1 MTKTITVFMAID
13 EEDKESP
20 GYLGKDCCGD
30 TSYTSEIEGANLY
43 GSEKS
48 ANEAL
53 RLFSLNDDYD
63 EYEWDWHVRKVE
75 ITYNII
81 E

>member
-13 EEDKESP
+13 EEEENP
-20 GYLGKDCCGD
+20 GYLGKDCCGGLA
-30 TSYTSEIEGANLY
+30 YTSEIECANLY
-43 GSEKS
+43 GSEKT
-48 ANEAL
+48 ANEAI
-53 RLFSLNDDYD
+53 RLFSLNDDCD
-63 EYEWDWHVRKVE
+63 EFEWDWHVRKVE

>member
-1 MTKTITVFMAID
+1 MTKTMAAFMVID
-13 EEDKESP
+13 ESDKDL

-30 TSYTSEIEGANLY
+30 LSYTSSIEYANLY

>member
-1 MTKTITVFMAID
+1 MEKTMAAFMVID
-13 EEDKESP
+13 EEDKENL
-20 GYLGKDCCGD
+20 GYLGKDCCGGLA
-30 TSYTSEIEGANLY
+30 YTSSIGEANLY
-43 GSEKS
+43 GSEKT

-53 RLFSLNDDYD
+53 NLYSLNDDYD
-63 EYEWDWHVRKVE
+63 GFEWDWHVRKVE

>member
-13 EEDKESP
+13 EEDKEDL

-30 TSYTSEIEGANLY
+30 TSYTSEIEG
-43 GSEKS
+43 